1 MPDRACTIRR
11 TDRRAV
17 LCRRPRR
24 LARAP
29 RIVGAAFLVA
39 LALSLG
45 CGTTNWS
52 DTARTA
58 TEQLL
63 ITDAMD
69 RAISQIDFEILTG
82 KEVYFDPQFLKGTTD
97 ENYLVSTLRQHLM
110 ASGVVLVDKKEDAVY
125 IVEARVGANGTDR
138 HSLLFGIPAVNLP
151 MTAFPGMPV
160 GTPSALPEIALA
172 KDTNQKAVA
181 KVAVFAYNRLTGAP
195 VWQSGVARSMSD
207 AKAKWVL
214 GAGPFQKGTI
224 YDGTKFAGGQL
235 DIPLVTGPDQKGPTH
250 ENIPVTAEA
259 IFPETVPILS
269 EVDDRRDQ
277 ASTEKA
283 ETSEDTA
290 ATAAST
296 AAPAV
301 VPAPPASAA
310 PAALAPATTSA
321 APQAPA
327 TAPANVPAS
336 ATMSSANMPARVT
349 RLPTIPTPSN
359 GSAVQ
364 FPNRALPL
372 SPPSATPA
380 PTRVQP

>member
-1 MPDRACTIRR
+1 MPDCARTIRR
-11 TDRRAV
+11 TDEGA
-17 LCRRPRR
+17 LSYRRPAR
-24 LARAP
+24 LSCAQHV
-29 RIVGAAFLVA
+29 VGASLLIVA
-39 LALSLG
+39 TLSLG

-69 RAISQIDFEILTG
+69 RAISQIDFEILAG

-110 ASGVVLVDKKEDAVY
+110 ASGVILKDKKEDAIY

-151 MTAFPGMPV
+151 MTAFPGVPV

-172 KDTNQKAVA
+172 KDTNQKAVS
-181 KVAVFAYNRLTGAP
+181 KVAVFAYNRLTGTP

-235 DIPLVTGPDQKGPTH
+235 DIPLVTGPDQKGPMH

-269 EVDDRRDQ
+269 EAGRNDHT
-277 ASTEKA
+277 STDA
-283 ETSEDTA
+283 ARPSQGNATTA
-290 ATAAST
+290 VATT
-296 AAPAV
+296 APAT
-301 VPAPPASAA
+301 VPAPPPNVAPTL
-310 PAALAPATTSA
+310 PAASSTSA
-321 APQAPA
+321 APPAAPS
-327 TAPANVPAS
+327 APANVPAS
-336 ATMSSANMPARVT
+336 ATMSRANAPAQVT
-349 RLPTIPTPSN
+349 RLPTILAPTHGN
-359 GSAVQ
+359 AVQ
-364 FPNRALPL
+364 FPNRVQPL
-372 SPPSATPA
+372 PA
-380 PTRVQP
+380 PSPNTQRVRP